1 MGLRVLHQPDTA
13 GGCGPVSPGGIVRL
27 REQPVRKL
35 DREKDVKK
43 ILVVD
48 DEESIRLLYQEE
60 LEEQGYTVILAGNAD
75 EALEQFSA
83 AQPDLVI
90 LDIKMPGRSGI
101 EVLQIIREQSRNV
114 PVILSTAYGE
124 YKQDL
129 QTWASDAYIVKSANV
144 DKLINKVRE
153 ILSRE

>member
-1 MGLRVLHQPDTA
+1 M
-13 GGCGPVSPGGIVRL
+13 
-27 REQPVRKL
+27 
-35 DREKDVKK
+35 KK

-60 LEEQGYTVILAGNAD
+60 LEEQGYEVVLAGNAD
-75 EALEQFSA
+75 EAIEQFSS
-83 AQPDLVI
+83 AQPDLII

-101 EVLQIIREQSRNV
+101 EVLHIIREQSRDV

-144 DKLINKVRE
+144 DNLINKVRE
-153 ILSRE
+153 ILSKK

>member
-1 MGLRVLHQPDTA
+1 MQPRISGRHSPA
-13 GGCGPVSPGGIVRL
+13 GA
-27 REQPVRKL
+27 ETVRKA
-35 DREKDVKK
+35 REEDVKK

-75 EALEQFSA
+75 EALERFSA

-144 DKLINKVRE
+144 DNLVNKVRE
-153 ILSRE
+153 ILSRD

>member
-1 MGLRVLHQPDTA
+1 LFSLCALR
-13 GGCGPVSPGGIVRL
+13 R
-27 REQPVRKL
+27 RY
-35 DREKDVKK
+35 DREEAVKK

-60 LEEQGYTVILAGNAD
+60 LEEQGYEVVIAGNAD
-75 EALEQFSA
+75 EAIEQFSA
-83 AQPDLVI
+83 AHLDLII

-101 EVLQIIREQSRNV
+101 EVLHIIREQSRDV

-129 QTWASDAYIVKSANV
+129 NTWASDAYIVKSANV
-144 DKLINKVRE
+144 DNLINTVRE
-153 ILSRE
+153 ILSKK

>member
-1 MGLRVLHQPDTA
+1 
-13 GGCGPVSPGGIVRL
+13 
-27 REQPVRKL
+27 
-35 DREKDVKK
+35 VKK

-144 DKLINKVRE
+144 DNLITKVRE